1 MAIIRI
7 YIKEEKFELR
17 NWGSD
22 WQKRYE
28 FQIIILSGRY
38 RGNLKEFSHYRAF
51 PTLGKDLRIFQQDI
65 VRRKKLRLFLYIIL
79 NMLKVS
85 RLLTIGG
92 CVKVSRILAAFPR

>member
-17 NWGSD
+17 NWESD

-38 RGNLKEFSHYRAF
+38 RGNLKEFRHYRAF
-51 PTLGKDLRIFQQDI
+51 PTLGKDFRILFQQDI
-65 VRRKKLRLFLYIIL
+65 VSRKKLRLFL
-79 NMLKVS
+79 
-85 RLLTIGG
+85 
-92 CVKVSRILAAFPR
+92 